1 MPVSGLQGCNLNT
14 PSICILS
21 KPRVSSYTFST
32 LRHHHLEVVQKLT
45 RFERFTFS
53 SLRLCRR
60 YLTFQRKN
68 LYFMKILVTGGAG
81 YIGSVLVRQLLS
93 KGFAVR
99 AFDSLKFGGDAL
111 YDVMLH
117 PNFEF
122 MKGDV
127 RNADDV
133 KKALEGID
141 GIAHLAS
148 IVGDPAC
155 KKFSEEANE
164 TNWDG
169 SVALFEAAE
178 KAGVKRFVFASTC
191 SNYGKMSDPDSF
203 VVETSEL
210 NPVSLYAELKVKFEK
225 YILEQ
230 RKDSKMCSTAL
241 RFSTVY
247 GFSPRIRFDLTVNEF
262 TRNAT
267 IKGEQEIWGQQF
279 WRPYCHV
286 DDLARS
292 VVLVLE
298 SPEEKVRASV
308 FNVGS
313 TEENYSKG
321 MLIEEVCKVVPNVK
335 VNYVELNED
344 PRDYRVNFDKIEKEL
359 GFTITKKVPDGI
371 KEIYS
376 LLKTGIVTDS
386 FGQKFRN
393 I

>member
-1 MPVSGLQGCNLNT
+1 MNV
-14 PSICILS
+14 
-21 KPRVSSYTFST
+21 
-32 LRHHHLEVVQKLT
+32 
-45 RFERFTFS
+45 
-53 SLRLCRR
+53 
-60 YLTFQRKN
+60 
-68 LYFMKILVTGGAG
+68 LVTGGAG
-81 YIGSVLVRQLLS
+81 YIGSVLVRQLLQ
-93 KGFAVR
+93 KGYRVR
-99 AFDSLKFGGDAL
+99 VLDSLKFGGEAL
-111 YDVMLH
+111 YEVMLH

-122 MKGDV
+122 IKGDV
-127 RNADDV
+127 RNSKDV
-133 KKALEGID
+133 AIALNGID
-141 GIAHLAS
+141 AIAHLAA

-164 TNWDG
+164 TNWSG

-225 YILEQ
+225 YLLED
-230 RKDSKMCSTAL
+230 RKDAAICSTAL

-267 IKGEQEIWGQQF
+267 INGEQEIWGAQF

-286 DDLARS
+286 DDLAGS

-298 SPEEKVRASV
+298 TETDKVRAKV

-313 TEENYSKG
+313 TDENYNKG
-321 MLIEEVCKVVPNVK
+321 MIIEEVCKVVPGVK
-335 VNYVELNED
+335 VHYVDMNED
-344 PRDYRVNFDKIEKEL
+344 PRDYRVNFDKITNEL
-359 GFTITKKVPDGI
+359 GFAITKKVPDGVI
-371 KEIYS
+371 EIYR

-386 FGQKFRN
+386 FAQKFRN

>member
-1 MPVSGLQGCNLNT
+1 
-14 PSICILS
+14 
-21 KPRVSSYTFST
+21 
-32 LRHHHLEVVQKLT
+32 
-45 RFERFTFS
+45 
-53 SLRLCRR
+53 
-60 YLTFQRKN
+60 
-68 LYFMKILVTGGAG
+68 MKVLVTGGAG

-93 KGFAVR
+93 KGYQVR

-111 YDVMLH
+111 YDVML
-117 PNFEF
+117 NDDFEF
-122 MKGDV
+122 MLGDIRDSSAV
-127 RNADDV
+127 A
-133 KKALEGID
+133 KALEGID
-141 GIAHLAS
+141 AVAHLAA

-155 KKFSEEANE
+155 KKYSDEAKE
-164 TNWDG
+164 TNWSG
-169 SVALFEAAE
+169 SVALFDAAE

-191 SNYGKMSDPDSF
+191 SNYGKMPDPDSF
-203 VVETSEL
+203 VTETSAL

-225 YILEQ
+225 YLLEE
-230 RKDSKMCSTAL
+230 RKDSNICSTAL

-262 TRNAT
+262 TRNAA
-267 IKGEQEIWGQQF
+267 INGEQEIWGAQF

-298 SPEEKVRASV
+298 TAEEKVRANV

-313 TEENYSKG
+313 TEENYNKG
-321 MLIEEVCKVVPNVK
+321 MIIEEVCKVVPNVK
-335 VNYVELNED
+335 VHYVESSED
-344 PRDYRVNFDKIEKEL
+344 PRDYRVNFDKIKNEL
-359 GFTITKKVPDGI
+359 GYTITKKVPQGV
-371 KEIYS
+371 KEIYT